1 VAAAAAGR
9 RMLPAELGLAGR
21 RVLTLPSH
29 VEQCDQGEQCCW
41 RWLAH
46 AVLKEASWLREDL
59 DVAREEHSQYTREK
73 QKAELDAEAYA
84 ELRGA
89 HAATIKELKDA
100 REEAGDLRRELAS
113 LKTAH
118 AHKTAREQELL
129 REFTRVEKERREVVA
144 LEASAAKRAE
154 AAERELSKAAHT
166 AEELQNRVLHMEDI
180 KARLNAD
187 LQEAN
192 KERDLLRTAAEEAGK
207 KKKKGGGKEK
217 AKAGAKGGRR

>member
-1 VAAAAAGR
+1 VHGGGR

-59 DVAREEHSQYTREK
+59 DVARDEHSQYTREK

-89 HAATIKELKDA
+89 HTETIRELKDG
-100 REEAGDLRRELAS
+100 REEAGDLRRELAA

-118 AHKTAREQELL
+118 AHKTAREQELM
-129 REFTRVEKERREVVA
+129 RELTRIEKDRREVATSEGTAV
-144 LEASAAKRAE
+144 KRAE
-154 AAERELSKAAHT
+154 AAERELARASA
-166 AEELQNRVLHMEDI
+166 AEEELHQRVLQFEDM
-180 KARLNAD
+180 KARLIAD
-187 LQEAN
+187 VQEL
-192 KERDLLRTAAEEAGK
+192 KGERDLLRAAAEEASK
-207 KKKKGGGKEK
+207 KKKRNQRAARPKS
-217 AKAGAKGGRR
+217 GGRGR

>member
-1 VAAAAAGR
+1 
-9 RMLPAELGLAGR
+9 MLPAELGLAGR

-73 QKAELDAEAYA
+73 QEAELDAEAYA

-89 HAATIKELKDA
+89 HAETMRELKDA
-100 REEAGDLRRELAS
+100 REEAGDLRRELAA

-118 AHKTAREQELL
+118 AHKTAREQELM
-129 REFTRVEKERREVVA
+129 RELTRTEKERREVA
-144 LEASAAKRAE
+144 MAEAAATKRADV
-154 AAERELSKAAHT
+154 AERELSRAT
-166 AEELQNRVLHMEDI
+166 NAEEDLRNRVLSMEDT
-180 KARLNAD
+180 KARLSAD
-187 LQEAN
+187 LQGIKA
-192 KERDLLRTAAEEAGK
+192 ERDTLKAAAEEAAKKGK
-207 KKKKGGGKEK
+207 KKGARGRSNK
-217 AKAGAKGGRR
+217 ASPRRG